1 MGLKWRRL
9 SWPWCNG
16 DFVFGGS
23 GGGDGRKR
31 PPKTVNI
38 FMGYFFMVNI
48 CLGVG
53 FLGIPYSFFYSGYL
67 AAIPSLIL
75 IGLVSWLNSV
85 WLLEVMARAQ
95 VRYRCVLCSMNS
107 LLAKIHEPAF
117 EFSEHIKFVIT

>member
-1 MGLKWRRL
+1 MGLKWRRV

-16 DFVFGGS
+16 DFVS
-23 GGGDGRKR
+23 GGGQGKR

-38 FMGYFFMVNI
+38 FMGYFFMVNL

-67 AAIPSLIL
+67 AAVPFLVIV
-75 IGLVSWLNSV
+75 GFVSWLNSV

-95 VRYRCVLCSMNS
+95 VRRPHAVN
-107 LLAKIHEPAF
+107 I
-117 EFSEHIKFVIT
+117 ITFYILSYKL

>member
-16 DFVFGGS
+16 DYS
-23 GGGDGRKR
+23 GGAGGDSMRKR

-38 FMGYFFMVNI
+38 VMGYFFMVNL

-67 AAIPSLIL
+67 AAIPSLVL
-75 IGLVSWLNSV
+75 IGFVSWLNSV

-95 VRYRCVLCSMNS
+95 VRDVCYISY
-107 LLAKIHEPAF
+107 
-117 EFSEHIKFVIT
+117 T